1 MKHNTIMKYNTILLP
16 LFVCASLAS
25 SITAAQSSAKADAAY
40 PTKPV
45 RVIVA
50 YSPGGGIDIVTRSV
64 SQKLSEVFRQT
75 VTVENRPGANGMV
88 GAQSVARSAPDGHTL
103 VVLDRGALTINPSLY
118 KEISY
123 DPLRDFAYTGV
134 VAELPYVLT
143 INGNLPIKTLQE
155 FVNFAKTK
163 PGVLNYATFGAG
175 SLIHLNFEQL
185 NASYGISLTHVPYKG
200 SAQAANAVVSGD
212 VGVFMS
218 SYAAVASFL
227 RDGRLRALAVGR
239 PNRLPGLKDVP
250 TMVELGG
257 SNDILKPGYFT
268 FAAPAGTPR
277 AAIMRLNSEITRA
290 LDTPDLE
297 KHLNAAGMEPRSG
310 TPEEFADG
318 VRREIASFKK
328 LVQAAGIPQL

>member
-1 MKHNTIMKYNTILLP
+1 MKCTSFLLVQII
-16 LFVCASLAS
+16 FASFCAS
-25 SITAAQSSAKADAAY
+25 TGFAQTPSKGDAPY

-64 SQKLSEVFRQT
+64 SQKLSDVFRQP
-75 VTVENRPGANGMV
+75 VTVENRPGANGMI
-88 GAQSVARSAPDGHTL
+88 GAQSVARSASDGHTL

-123 DPLRDFAYTGV
+123 DPLKDFAYTGV

-143 INGNLPIKTLQE
+143 INGNLPIRTLQE
-155 FVNFAKTK
+155 FVGFAKSK

-185 NASYGISLTHVPYKG
+185 NASYGIALTHVPYKG

-218 SYAAVASFL
+218 SYAAVATFL

-239 PNRLPGLKDVP
+239 PNRLPGLQDVP
-250 TMVELGG
+250 TMTELGA

-268 FAAPAGTPR
+268 FAAPTGTPR
-277 AAIMRLNSEITRA
+277 ATIMRLHNEISRA

-297 KHLNAAGMEPRSG
+297 KHLSAAGMEPRTS
-310 TPEEFADG
+310 TPEEFAES

-328 LVQAAGIPQL
+328 LVQAVGIPQL